1 MRKIFNKKFALVL
14 GGAALLALS
23 LAALPGRS
31 QSSSGSNQ
39 QDGWYSGKS
48 EAELRAQMARLE
60 AQLEALHSRLQV
72 GQFAPRALLEQ
83 DLAGQ
88 KLRLNADQ
96 LAQQA
101 ELYAELMAQQAAT
114 TPLVVSDDRDFWFS
128 TDGESGWL
136 GVSIEEVSADK
147 AKELKLSPVHGALIT
162 EVEADSPAAKAG
174 LKVNDIVTDY
184 NGQRVE
190 GTAEFR
196 RLIRET
202 PSGRT
207 VQLTVWRDGRSQT
220 ISTTLADMGDQIRRR
235 IDVISPKIFSYTLP
249 KMGGGVFTMAT
260 RGPIL
265 GIGVQDVEGQLGKYF
280 GAPDGE
286 GVLVTEVNSGSPAEK
301 GGMKAGDVIIK
312 LDGNRVRTTGELRD
326 QLRESREKKTVSITV
341 LRKGAESSLNVE
353 IEQPKPPAAKRKT
366 IAYRSI

>member
-1 MRKIFNKKFALVL
+1 MRKIFNMKFTLVL
-14 GGAALLALS
+14 AGAALLALS

-48 EAELRAQMARLE
+48 EAALRAQMARLQ
-60 AQLEALHSRLQV
+60 AQLEALHSRLQD
-72 GQFAPRALLEQ
+72 GQFAQRAQLEAE
-83 DLAGQ
+83 LSGQ
-88 KLRLNADQ
+88 RMKLNVDQ

-101 ELYAELMAQQAAT
+101 ELYAELEAQQAAT
-114 TPLVVSDDRDFWFS
+114 APRVWENGNFMFDV
-128 TDGESGWL
+128 DGESGWL
-136 GVSIEEVSADK
+136 GVSIEEVSSEK
-147 AKELKLSPVHGALIT
+147 AKDLKLSSVHGALIT

-190 GTAEFR
+190 GTAHFR

-220 ISTTLADMGDQIRRR
+220 VSATLADMGDQIRRR
-235 IDVISPKIFSYTLP
+235 VEVISPKAFAFTMP
-249 KMGGGVFTMAT
+249 KMGGSMFAMAA

-265 GIGVQDVEGQLGKYF
+265 GIGVQDLEGQLGKYF

-301 GGMKAGDVIIK
+301 GGMKAGDVITKI
-312 LDGNRVRTTGELRD
+312 DGARVRTTSDLRE
-326 QLRESREKKTVSITV
+326 QLRENREKKTVSVTV
-341 LRKGAESSLNVE
+341 LRKGTETSLNVE
-353 IEQPKPPAAKRKT
+353 IEQPKPPEAKRKAT
-366 IAYRSI
+366 AFRTL